1 MEYLLKSVL
10 CLLLLLLFHRLF
22 LQQEVLHRFNRFYL
36 LAAVLGSFLIP
47 LITFE
52 IEKEVPLSHVSE
64 VVFSEESYST
74 DFPTTPTSNEIDPVD
89 SSSKAE
95 IPWTVLAWTVY
106 LSGILIFLI
115 RFLRN
120 LRIIR
125 DQIRRNI
132 RVIYKEETLVLL
144 DRETSPFSFL
154 RYIFFSKS
162 IYDKEGI
169 PEAVFLHEQCH
180 VREKHNWDI
189 LLLEVLLIPFW
200 FHPGLYLALQSIR
213 LNHEFIADQEV
224 VKSTSVQDY
233 QFLLVSVLSG
243 QTRFALGTDLNFSL
257 TKKRFT
263 MMKKTPKPGIQALK
277 LASLVVFLGV
287 IVAAFAEKISV
298 EKPVQESDIES
309 EFSGSIQPTILSMN
323 VKESGEIFLEDEK
336 INKEDLPGKLA
347 SFKGAELVVNL
358 NAAPQVAEEE
368 LEELQNMLMENDVRR
383 IYRINQDSGTPV
395 GNLESKMERHFRD
408 AVFLI
413 ESADMEYTQKRYA
426 ELSEE
431 EKLGLLFKDKPVEKK
446 SPDAENFES
455 WKNKEEYALW
465 IDGKSVDNSALD
477 NYQSG
482 DFDWFFQSG
491 VKANARSKRFPQP
504 FQVHLYSPEYFEES
518 FGPNSEMFRPRTYQD
533 TITLTQRKLTALKDL
548 SRYPDPITAYLQ
560 KNAKYEKLKSAGNAD
575 SPKVKADLESLYQE
589 LNAIYNQ
596 TPANRQKRL
605 VKPLPPDQSSSQKE
619 SKGKAMAQVSSDP
632 NSVSFSM
639 VNAPLYKSEALKMY
653 IKLYGEYQTKAYENR
668 LFSKWTD
675 QEIIDLEKDF
685 QDLRTRFSLLSPI
698 ERTQVQRV
706 NFPFFKTE
714 KNGITTYKKIEDLTE
729 EERRTMAC

>member
-36 LAAVLGSFLIP
+36 LASVLGSFLIP

-52 IEKEVPLSHVSE
+52 IEKEVPLPPVSE
-64 VVFSEESYST
+64 VVFSGESYSK
-74 DFPTTPTSNEIDPVD
+74 DFLTTPTLTEMAPVA
-89 SSSKAE
+89 STSKAE
-95 IPWTVLAWTVY
+95 IPWTAIAWTVY
-106 LSGILIFLI
+106 LSGVLIFLI

-120 LRIIR
+120 IRIIW

-144 DRETSPFSFL
+144 DREISPFSFL
-154 RYIFFSKS
+154 SYIFFSKS
-162 IYDKEGI
+162 TYENEGI

-180 VREKHNWDI
+180 VREKHSWDI

-200 FHPGLYLALQSIR
+200 FHPGLHFALQSIR

-243 QTRFALGTDLNFSL
+243 QNRFTLGTDLNFSL

-263 MMKKTPKPGIQALK
+263 MMKKTPKPGIQVLK

-287 IVAAFAEKISV
+287 VVTVFAEKVFVNTPVFSKGIEATSLSSDK
-298 EKPVQESDIES
+298 EKKVL
-309 EFSGSIQPTILSMN
+309 LSL
-323 VKESGEIFLEDEK
+323 KESGEILFEGKSVSKEQLLTYLSEIEGQDILVELFADPGVQMGDLAEIQDLLRGQSIRKLSYQQAALPKSVDEQETQREK
-336 INKEDLPGKLA
+336 K
-347 SFKGAELVVNL
+347 
-358 NAAPQVAEEE
+358 
-368 LEELQNMLMENDVRR
+368 
-383 IYRINQDSGTPV
+383 Y
-395 GNLESKMERHFRD
+395 RD
-408 AVFLI
+408 AVFMI
-413 ESADMEYTQKRYA
+413 ESEDMEYTQKSYSA
-426 ELSEE
+426 LSTK
-431 EKLGLLFKDKPVEKK
+431 EKEGLLLPKHTEKK
-446 SPDAENFES
+446 TPDPQAFES
-455 WKNKEEYALW
+455 WKNKEEVALW
-465 IDGKSVDNSALD
+465 IDGKPVENSVLD
-477 NYQSG
+477 SYKPE
-482 DFDWFFQSG
+482 DFVWAFQSR
-491 VKANARSKRFPQP
+491 VFPNARSEKYPQP
-504 FQVHLYSPEYFEES
+504 FQVSLYKEAYFDQKL
-518 FGPNSEMFRPRTYQD
+518 GPSSEMFQPLTNQD
-533 TITLTQRKLTALKDL
+533 TITLTQRNLTSFKDL
-548 SRYPDPITAYLQ
+548 SRYPDPVTAYLQ
-560 KNAKYEKLKSAGNAD
+560 KNARYEKLKSDGNAD
-575 SPKVKADLESLYQE
+575 SPQVKAELESLYQE

-605 VKPLPPDQSSSQKE
+605 VKPLPLDPSSSQKE
-619 SKGKAMAQVSSDP
+619 SKGKAMAEVSSDP
-632 NSVSFSM
+632 NSIPFSM

-653 IKLYGEYQTKAYENR
+653 IKLYGEYQTKAYENQ

-714 KNGITTYKKIEDLTE
+714 KNGITIYKKIEDLTE
-729 EERRTMAC
+729 EERRSMAC